1 MRSCDT
7 RAKSANHPAIVYDGI
22 YMHSQRIPQRLNH
35 IVRSV
40 HIPFFNQYDHG
51 TRLYRYAIDLYRFID
66 ASWLNSMVVC
76 EECLTTARW
85 LLFGFVWIAIVV
97 IVLSLVNVYCTLR
110 DWPRARLVKRSLI
123 HPLPLTDVKRG

>member
-1 MRSCDT
+1 AFISL
-7 RAKSANHPAIVYDGI
+7 SFVILYG
-22 YMHSQRIPQRLNH
+22 QH
-35 IVRSV
+35 IEET
-40 HIPFFNQYDHG
+40 IE
-51 TRLYRYAIDLYRFID
+51 
-66 ASWLNSMVVC
+66 SWLNSMVVC

-123 HPLPLTDVKRG
+123 HPLPLTDVKRGSITTDSIVFTMRSPQIRVKQTLRAFNCEITLPWVNSTEVFV